1 MGECNF
7 LSKRGLKVKEQMAAR
22 INSIKNQIKADQT
35 QRLRIQLLSRLI
47 PKKTENKATA
57 DPKVY

>member
-35 QRLRIQLLSRLI
+35 QRLRDSIVEQI
-47 PKKTENKATA
+47 DT
-57 DPKVY
+57 